1 MNRLHI
7 LIVDPERDVCELFAR
22 VLEAGN
28 RCKCYLAMKEDE
40 ASALIGDI
48 PFDLVFL
55 DISIVV
61 AGGFHLI
68 KKVRRLQ
75 PNAHIVV
82 DGYLHQREDGKAALE
97 HGAHSFILKPINV
110 RQFREKIQSILGA
123 STV

>member
-7 LIVDPERDVCELFAR
+7 LIVDPERDVCDLFAR

-48 PFDLVFL
+48 PFDLMFL
-55 DISIVV
+55 DVGIVA

-68 KKVRRLQ
+68 RKVRRLQ
-75 PNAHIVV
+75 PKARIIV
-82 DGYLHQREDGKAALE
+82 DGYLHQREDVKTALE
-97 HGAHSFILKPINV
+97 HGAHNFILKPINV
-110 RQFREKIQSILGA
+110 RQFREKIQSLLGA
-123 STV
+123 STL